1 MGQFPAILRR
11 LDFTTPSVARGLFR
25 LSLVTVV
32 FMVVIMLSGEFG
44 QRFTGSSDRNADA
57 AAHVAWAT
65 EAG

>member
-1 MGQFPAILRR
+1 
-11 LDFTTPSVARGLFR
+11 
-25 LSLVTVV
+25 
-32 FMVVIMLSGEFG
+32 MVVIMLSGEFG